1 MRQYTAIH
9 PDAEADIARVFR
21 AADLAMIA
29 QDRLKT
35 ALDTT
40 RKFRDMA
47 HLTPELDEAIHKAS
61 IAHAKAREA
70 SEALWASADEAE
82 ARLEAAKKQID
93 QRG

>member
-1 MRQYTAIH
+1 MQQYAAIH

-40 RKFRDMA
+40 RKFTDMV
-47 HLTPELDEAIHKAS
+47 HLAPELSEAIHKAS
-61 IAHAKAREA
+61 IAHKAAREA
-70 SEALWASADEAE
+70 TEALWTSADEAE
-82 ARLEAAKKQID
+82 ARLEAVKKQIE